1 MKAIKILAASV
12 LLVVVVA
19 SPVISQ
25 KSPVSKD
32 PDLPNFYRVNES
44 LYRGGQPRKGGLE
57 KLKGLGIKTV
67 INLRNDDSLAK
78 VYGEEVEALGL
89 RYVNVPFDNFGR
101 PSDASVDR
109 VLSLINSPEN
119 QPVFVN
125 CKRGSDRTGTI
136 IAIYRIIH
144 DGWSSERAKE
154 EAHHFGMGFWQ
165 LGMRGYIDDYYSRRT
180 QR

>member
-1 MKAIKILAASV
+1 MKAIKILTESV
-12 LLVVVVA
+12 LLVLVVA
-19 SPVISQ
+19 SPGVSQ
-25 KSPVSKD
+25 RSQVSND
-32 PDLPNFYRVNES
+32 PDLPNLYQVNES

-57 KLKGLGIKTV
+57 KLKGRGVKTI

-78 VYGEEVEALGL
+78 AYGKEVESLGL
-89 RYVNVPFDNFGR
+89 RYFNVPFDNFGR
-101 PSDASVDR
+101 PSDASVER

-136 IAIYRIIH
+136 IAIYRILH

-154 EAHHFGMGFWQ
+154 EAREFGMGFWQ
-165 LGMRGYIDDYYSRRT
+165 LGMRGYIDDYSRRT
-180 QR
+180 RH